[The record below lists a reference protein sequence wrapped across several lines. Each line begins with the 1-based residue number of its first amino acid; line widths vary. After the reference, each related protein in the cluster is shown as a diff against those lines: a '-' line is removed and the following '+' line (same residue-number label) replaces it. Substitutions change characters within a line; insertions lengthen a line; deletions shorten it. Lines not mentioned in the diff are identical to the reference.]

1 MADKKGF
8 TLLEL
13 IVVIMI
19 VGICLG
25 FIIPSFMNSMEQ
37 TKAQAA
43 QNNLYAIAAA
53 EQKYYE
59 DYGVYCTATTGNVA
73 NCGDIAK
80 DINTNLH
87 LSIFSNDPFTYSC
100 IAQGSSYCTTAG
112 LVYCCQATD
121 TADTLTLTATA
132 VGVSVSCVNAAHP
145 SYCPS

>member
-25 FIIPSFMNSMEQ
+25 FIIPSFMNSLEQ

-59 DYGVYCTATTGNVA
+59 DYGVYCTITTGNVA

-80 DINTNLH
+80 DLNGNLH

-100 IAQGSSYCTTAG
+100 AVSGSYYSCT
-112 LVYCCQATD
+112 ATD

-132 VGVSVSCVNAAHP
+132 VGASVSCVNAANP